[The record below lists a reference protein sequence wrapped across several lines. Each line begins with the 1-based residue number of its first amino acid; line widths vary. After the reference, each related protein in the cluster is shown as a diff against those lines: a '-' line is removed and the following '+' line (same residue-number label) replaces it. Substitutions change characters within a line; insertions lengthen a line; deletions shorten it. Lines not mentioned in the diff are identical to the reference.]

1 MSNELIATVTG
12 LVLTALGLIY
22 TGYQISESK
31 KVARG
36 EFLLHL
42 DEMFKQHYQT
52 HIRFRPGGDWGDG
65 KTGPTNNL
73 EEWVAVEQYMGLFE
87 RINVLVEDNIIDIDT
102 IDRLYGYRVIN
113 ILGNEIIQKTKL
125 ERESQYWQD
134 FIKLGNKIKNVRRNR
149 SKWWYKLLKF
159 VRLK

>member
-1 MSNELIATVTG
+1 MPHELIATGTG

-22 TGYQISESK
+22 TGYQIREAK

-52 HIRFRPGGDWGDG
+52 HIRLRPGGDWGNG
-65 KTGPTNNL
+65 KTGPINL

-87 RINVLVEDNIIDIDT
+87 RINVLVEDRIIDIDT

-113 ILGNEIIQKTKL
+113 ILGNEIIKHSKL
-125 ERESQYWQD
+125 EIESESWQH
-134 FIKLGNKIKNVRRNR
+134 FIKLGNAIKNIRRNR